1 MCQGEEQN
9 ITDNCKK
16 WKLLK
21 TTCLYGGVN
30 NTIADHAKKVKS
42 IQLPMTRILCDPP
55 LSVGPI
61 TGYLH
66 WSAPAPR
73 LARVRC
79 SDAGAEW
86 HPAVA
91 SQPAHTAHTP
101 AADMVTLVILWGWH
115 QQADNNV
122 CFKLILAFSCT
133 DLSTSQI
140 HCSQPS
146 CFVFFPRKCGGVS
159 RDGDVCR

>member
-1 MCQGEEQN
+1 
-9 ITDNCKK
+9 
-16 WKLLK
+16 
-21 TTCLYGGVN
+21 
-30 NTIADHAKKVKS
+30 
-42 IQLPMTRILCDPP
+42 MTRILCDPP

-73 LARVRC
+73 LGPAVRC

-101 AADMVTLVILWGWH
+101 AADMVTLDILWGCHQH

-122 CFKLILAFSCT
+122 MFQTYPCILMYWPIHLPAPLLPAVMFCFLWRRDSWWRRLPLICCW
-133 DLSTSQI
+133 SQQNQTW
-140 HCSQPS
+140 SMVRQLRRS
-146 CFVFFPRKCGGVS
+146 DNLDSLDNLDR
-159 RDGDVCR
+159 